1 MKGGKRRSSQE
12 PPPLPVTAE
21 DGGGEKCADGKVN
34 LSPFV
39 DAIEKDGLTSP
50 NQKNLGKEDASV
62 VAEGK
67 DRDFVSVDAL
77 AGEEE
82 EEEEGGEKGDDGH
95 FKDLE
100 IEEAEEA
107 EDPEEGGEDGDGEA
121 ERPKLAEGY
130 YEIEAVRKK
139 RVRKGQV
146 QYLIKWRGW
155 PETANTWE
163 PLENLLSCSD
173 VIDAF
178 EESLRSGKKSA
189 RRRKRKY
196 GSTQSQAKKK
206 QQQRSP
212 AAASYN
218 VPAVKV
224 RIIEEPVPFP
234 PFNDKGPA
242 NCEEVNAG
250 SMSGIEQ
257 AKQVTENGAKSVSSK
272 NGEIEEQNE
281 LSLKL
286 SELKGST
293 STLHDPVDK
302 SVSHSHEAPV
312 ANGLT
317 NADSAE
323 PGQSGRCTGAKKRK
337 SGSVR
342 RFKQETPTSA
352 TDNQQNMTS
361 SNSCYGLTGNQGPQ
375 NPDVVGNDFGIK
387 SKTENKN
394 ICTITEIIK
403 PISYSSSMSNNV
415 QDISV
420 TFMAKRSDGKEV
432 TVDNKF
438 LKANNPLLLI
448 SFYEQHLRYT
458 TV

>member
-1 MKGGKRRSSQE
+1 MRNAAQ
-12 PPPLPVTAE
+12 L
-21 DGGGEKCADGKVN
+21 
-34 LSPFV
+34 L
-39 DAIEKDGLTSP
+39 
-50 NQKNLGKEDASV
+50 
-62 VAEGK
+62 
-67 DRDFVSVDAL
+67 
-77 AGEEE
+77 
-82 EEEEGGEKGDDGH
+82 
-95 FKDLE
+95 
-100 IEEAEEA
+100 
-107 EDPEEGGEDGDGEA
+107 
-121 ERPKLAEGY
+121 
-130 YEIEAVRKK
+130 
-139 RVRKGQV
+139 KGQV

-163 PLENLLSCSD
+163 PVENLFSCSD
-173 VIDAF
+173 IIDSF
-178 EESLRSGKKSA
+178 EDSLRSGKKSA

-212 AAASYN
+212 AAATYN

-234 PFNDKGPA
+234 PLNDKGAA
-242 NCEEVNAG
+242 NCEEANVG
-250 SMSGIEQ
+250 SVSGSEQ
-257 AKQVTENGAKSVSSK
+257 AKQVTENVANSVSSK
-272 NGEIEEQNE
+272 KGEMEEQNE

-293 STLHDPVDK
+293 SVVHD
-302 SVSHSHEAPV
+302 SVVKPGSHSHEAPV
-312 ANGLT
+312 ANGLA

-323 PGQSGRCTGAKKRK
+323 PSQSGRCTGAKKRK

-342 RFKQETPTSA
+342 RFKQEIPTSA

-361 SNSCYGLTGNQGPQ
+361 NSSYGLTGNQRPQ
-375 NPDVVGNDFGIK
+375 NPDVVGNDIGTK
-387 SKTENKN
+387 SKNENKN
-394 ICTITEIIK
+394 ICTITEILK